1 MLEIAN
7 YIAGAWQPPA
17 EAGRRVMRH
26 AATGEA
32 IAVCSAAGMDFAA
45 AHAYAR
51 EVGGPNLR
59 RLTFHE
65 RARMIK
71 ALALYL
77 NERKDALY
85 ALNGATG
92 ATRKDGWFDIDGGI
106 QTLFVYASK
115 GRRALPDKRVAIDGA
130 IERTSREGSFLGQHV
145 HVPRTGVA
153 VQINAFNFPVWG
165 MLEKLAPQIIAGMP
179 VIVKPATPTAFLT
192 HRCVELIVDSGILP
206 EGAIQFV
213 AGGLG
218 DLLERLDCQD
228 VVAFTGSAATARGLR
243 AHPHL
248 LEAGVPVLAETDS
261 LNAAILAPDAAPDS
275 PEFAIFVK
283 EVVREITVKAGQKCT
298 AVRRAL
304 VPAAHLDAV
313 RAAIVARLETVVVGH
328 PDSEKATMGALV
340 GLAQRDEVREN
351 VRRLAAEAEIVFG
364 DPDHVAVVDA
374 DPQQGAF
381 MSPILLQVADGLK
394 AERIHDTEAFGPV
407 ATLVPYR
414 DLEEAAA
421 IVNRGGGSLVS
432 SLFTASGAIAREM
445 VERIAPFNGRLYIVD
460 RASAKEAT
468 GHGSPL
474 PHLVHGGPG
483 RAGGSEEL
491 GGVRAVFHY
500 MQRTAIQGSPDIL
513 TAVTERWVPGARQ
526 ITDRAHPFTRDFDSL
541 EIGETVVTP
550 EREVTLAD
558 IEHFAAFTGDTFYA
572 HMDEEAAKANPF
584 FDGRV
589 AHGYLLLSFAA
600 GLFVEPS
607 PGPVLANTG
616 LDGLRFMKPVYPGT
630 KIHVALTVK
639 DKTPRNEEYGE
650 VRWHVR
656 ILDEAGDPCAEYELL
671 TMNARRAAQ
680 AEAAE

>member
-1 MLEIAN
+1 MREIAN
-7 YIAGAWQPPA
+7 YVAGRWQQPA
-17 EAGRRVMRH
+17 AAGRRVMRH
-26 AATGEA
+26 AATGEE
-32 IAVCSAAGMDFAA
+32 IAVCSAADVDFAA
-45 AHAYAR
+45 AYAYAR

-59 RLTFHE
+59 RMTFHD

-71 ALALYL
+71 ALALFL
-77 NERKDALY
+77 NEHKDALY
-85 ALNGATG
+85 ALNAATG

-115 GRRALPDKRVAIDGA
+115 GRRELPDKRIAIDGA
-130 IERTSREGSFLGQHV
+130 VERTSREGSFLGQHV
-145 HVPRTGVA
+145 YVPRTGVA

-165 MLEKLAPQIIAGMP
+165 MLEKLAPQIIAGVP
-179 VIVKPATPTAFLT
+179 VIVKPATATAYLT
-192 HRCVELIVDSGILP
+192 HRCMELIVESGILP
-206 EGAIQFV
+206 EGAVQFV

-218 DLLERLDCQD
+218 DLLDRLDCQD
-228 VVAFTGSAATARGLR
+228 VVAFTGSAATAHTLR
-243 AHPHL
+243 THPHL
-248 LEAGVPVLAETDS
+248 VQAGVPILAETDS
-261 LNAAILAPDAAPDS
+261 LNAAVLGPDAAPDT

-304 VPAAHLDAV
+304 VPRPHLEAA
-313 RAAIVARLETVVVGH
+313 RAAIVSRLEKVVVGH
-328 PDSEKATMGALV
+328 PDSETVTMGALV

-351 VRRLAAEAEIVFG
+351 VSRLMEEAEIVFG
-364 DPDHVAVVDA
+364 DPDHVSVVDA
-374 DPQQGAF
+374 DPEHGAF

-407 ATLVPYR
+407 ATLVPYD

-432 SLFTASGAIAREM
+432 SLFTSAGDVAREM
-445 VERIAPFNGRLYIVD
+445 VERIAPFNGRLYIVNRD
-460 RASAKEAT
+460 SAKEAT

-474 PHLVHGGPG
+474 PHLLHGGPG

-500 MQRTAIQGSPDIL
+500 MQRTAVQGSPDIL
-513 TAVTERWVPGARQ
+513 TAVTGRWVPGARQ

-541 EIGETVVTP
+541 DIGETVVTP

-558 IEHFAAFTGDTFYA
+558 VEHFAAFTGDTFYA
-572 HMDEEAAKANPF
+572 HMDEKAAKANPF

-600 GLFVEPS
+600 GLFVEPN

-616 LDGLRFMKPVYPGT
+616 LDNLRFMKPVYPGT
-630 KIHVALTVK
+630 RIHVELTVK
-639 DKTPRNEEYGE
+639 DKTPRNEDYGE

-656 ILDEAGDPCAEYELL
+656 ILDEEGDLCAEYELL
-671 TMNARRAAQ
+671 TMNARRAAL
-680 AEAAE
+680 EKAAE